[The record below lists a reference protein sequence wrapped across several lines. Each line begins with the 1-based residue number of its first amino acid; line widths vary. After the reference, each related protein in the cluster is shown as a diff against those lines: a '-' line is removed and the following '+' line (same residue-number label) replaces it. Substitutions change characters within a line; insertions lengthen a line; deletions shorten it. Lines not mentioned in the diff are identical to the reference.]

1 MLPRFANPPVLASLR
16 LWTGLACAL
25 TCTWGGWASAQA
37 GNPPTPAAAPVQL
50 SGLAAGRALLA
61 VDGEA
66 PRFVSPGQTVGGVKL
81 LSVGPGHAVVEH
93 LGQRETLT
101 LGQSP
106 LRPAP
111 AANASATDKRIVL
124 TADSGGHFTTPGQ
137 INGQRVQFLVDTGA
151 TVVVISETEAQRI
164 GLNYRSGPA
173 ARVKTANGETQG
185 FQLQITQ
192 LRINGHTAYNVPA
205 VVLPAQLPFVLL
217 GNSYLSRFDM
227 RRENDRMVLEAR
239 N

>member
-1 MLPRFANPPVLASLR
+1 MQR
-16 LWTGLACAL
+16 LQLWWVTVACAL
-25 TCTWGGWASAQA
+25 LLGGPVCAQ
-37 GNPPTPAAAPVQL
+37 NESTQTPAPAVQL
-50 SGLAAGRALLA
+50 TGLAAGRALLA
-61 VDGEA
+61 VEGEA
-66 PRFVSPGQTVGGVKL
+66 PRFVSPGQAVGGVKL
-81 LSVGPGHAVVEH
+81 ISVGNAQAVVEH
-93 LGQRETLT
+93 KGQRETLT
-101 LGQSP
+101 LGQTP
-106 LRPAP
+106 LRANPTP
-111 AANASATDKRIVL
+111 AATPADKRIVL

-151 TVVVISETEAQRI
+151 TVVVISESEAQRI
-164 GLNYRSGPA
+164 GLNYRNGAP

-185 FQLQITQ
+185 YQLQITQ

-239 N
+239 Y